1 MLKHEHLIVR
11 AELLKPPGKA
21 HLKKINNWFADLIH
35 SIGMNPLLG
44 PFTVYCET
52 AGNKGLT
59 GICAIETSSIT
70 MHVWDE
76 DKPGVMQL
84 DIYTCSTLD
93 ISIIFDKLQQFKPT
107 RIQYVFIDRDEK
119 FEIKDFNEIVY
130 PQNIERKELKCV
142 A

>member
-1 MLKHEHLIVR
+1 
-11 AELLKPPGKA
+11 
-21 HLKKINNWFADLIH
+21 
-35 SIGMNPLLG
+35 MNPLLG